1 MRGAGRVWLDR
12 GMSTRR
18 IWSRVVAPSLAL
30 AVSLSVSATG
40 WAQPVEAEAEASAES
55 GAGSSSSGSSGAS
68 GAVQGDGFFKARG
81 YFHIA
86 PGIMAVSL
94 SRYAFPMYA
103 WGLSGGYHLPV
114 TDKFI
119 IEVGG
124 FFDHMVRATFG
135 SGSVNFFGIGPELRM
150 GGGSPKI
157 FGYGLVRLGVAISH
171 LRFRDPT
178 PDPGEPAV
186 TTGTGAGF
194 LMTLG
199 GGIQGLV
206 HPNVALGGEPAFDIL
221 AGNGGAAGFF
231 RLRFFISI
239 LF

>member
-1 MRGAGRVWLDR
+1 
-12 GMSTRR
+12 MSTRR
-18 IWSRVVAPSLAL
+18 VVSRVVAPLIASVVSL
-30 AVSLSVSATG
+30 AVSVTAR
-40 WAQPVEAEAEASAES
+40 AQPVEAEASASAGSEG
-55 GAGSSSSGSSGAS
+55 GAASSSSGGSA
-68 GAVQGDGFFKARG
+68 QGDGFFKARG

-94 SRYAFPMYA
+94 SRFAFPLYA

-135 SGSVNFFGIGPELRM
+135 AGSVNFFGIGPELRM
-150 GGGSPKI
+150 GGGAPKI
-157 FGYGLVRLGVAISH
+157 FGYGLVRLGVGITH
-171 LRFRDPT
+171 LRLRDPT
-178 PDPGEPAV
+178 PDPGEPAL

-221 AGNGGAAGFF
+221 AGNGGAVGFF
-231 RLRFFISI
+231 RLRFFVAI